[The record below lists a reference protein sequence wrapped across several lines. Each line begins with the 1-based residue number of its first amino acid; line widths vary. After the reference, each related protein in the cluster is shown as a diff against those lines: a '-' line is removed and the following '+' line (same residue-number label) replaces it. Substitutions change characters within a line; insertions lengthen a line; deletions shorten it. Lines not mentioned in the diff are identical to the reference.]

1 MYLLLSPSK
10 TLDYTSE
17 VTTSFYS
24 TPELL
29 NDTKTLAA
37 EAKKLST
44 LDIQA
49 LMDVSENIARTNHE
63 RFQQF
68 ETPFTED
75 NARQAL
81 FAFKGDVYDKMDI
94 PNYTEDDLA
103 FAQEHL
109 GILSGFYGLLKPL
122 DLMQAYRLEMGR
134 KFKTATA
141 PDLYKFWDMKITE
154 EVNKNANGPII
165 NLASQEY
172 FKAVKKA
179 KLKQPLY
186 TLHFKQHKNDQ
197 LKTIGLMAK
206 RARGMMADYI
216 IKNRIDDVE
225 ELKKFNREGYR
236 FTPELSTETEFV
248 FIVNMD

>member
-1 MYLLLSPSK
+1 MLLSPSK
-10 TLDYTSE
+10 TLDYKCE
-17 VTTSFYS
+17 ITTQFSS
-24 TPELL
+24 IPELL
-29 NDTKTLAA
+29 PQTKILAK
-37 EAKKLST
+37 EAKKLSM
-44 LDIQA
+44 LEIQS
-49 LMDVSENIARTNHE
+49 LMDVSEKIASTNYE

-68 ETPFTED
+68 ETPFTTD

-81 FAFKGDVYDKMDI
+81 FAFKGDVYDKMDVA
-94 PNYTEDDLA
+94 NYTEDNLA

-109 GILSGFYGLLKPL
+109 GILSGLYGLLKPL

-134 KFKTATA
+134 KFKTDNA
-141 PDLYKFWDMKITE
+141 PDLYTFWGSQITNE
-154 EVNKNANGPII
+154 INKNADGPII

-172 FKAVKKA
+172 FKAVKK
-179 KLKQPLY
+179 KELKQPLY

-206 RARGMMADYI
+206 RARGMMADHI
-216 IKNRIDDVE
+216 IKNRIKDIE

-236 FTPELSTETEFV
+236 FTPELSTDTEFV